1 MLEFGQD
8 ISFLAFMIIVMISDL
23 DLLGETYVA
32 TCPGYIAQVP
42 RAPFFLHNSVKYC
55 DVTLEFGQDIS
66 FLAFVIIVMISDLH
80 LLGKLMARPVQATSP
95 KYPEPRFSSI
105 IRSNIVM

>member
-23 DLLGETYVA
+23 
-32 TCPGYIAQVP
+32 
-42 RAPFFLHNSVKYC
+42 
-55 DVTLEFGQDIS
+55 
-66 FLAFVIIVMISDLH
+66 H
-80 LLGKLMARPVQATSP
+80 LLGKLKSRPVQATSP
-95 KYPEPRFSSI
+95 KYPERHFSSI

>member
-8 ISFLAFMIIVMISDL
+8 ISFLAFVIIVMISDL
-23 DLLGETYVA
+23 HLLGETYVA

-55 DVTLEFGQDIS
+55 DVTLEFGQHIS
-66 FLAFVIIVMISDLH
+66 FVAFVIIADLH
-80 LLGKLMARPVQATSP
+80 LLGKLMSRSVQATSP
-95 KYPEPRFSSI
+95 KY
-105 IRSNIVM
+105 RSPVFPP